1 MRAMSFMLTTEQ
13 IRNRSKTVTR
23 RLGWNTLKHGDRLIA
38 AVKCQG
44 IKKGEK
50 REDICVIEVVSLRV
64 EVLLEITQAD
74 CASEGFPNLSPPEF
88 VAMFCAHMKCDP
100 TTLVNRI
107 EFKFVEVA

>member
-13 IRNRSKTVTR
+13 MRNRTKTVTR
-23 RLGWNTLKHGDRLIA
+23 RLGWNKLKHGDRLIA

-44 IKKGEK
+44 IKRGEK
-50 REDICVIEVVSLRV
+50 REDLCVIEVVAVTV

-74 CASEGFPNLSPPEF
+74 CAREGFPEMSPAEF
-88 VAMFCAHMKCDP
+88 VAMFCKHMKCDP

-107 EFKFVEVA
+107 EFKYVEAS